1 MRGQPR
7 KELKM
12 NGQEIEN
19 ALKIILKGVQQH
31 TEIDELRNKMIQ
43 AKKDGRKLRVKFGLD
58 PSAPDIH
65 LGHAVA
71 LRKINQLQKLG
82 FEAVIIIGDFT
93 GRIGDPTG
101 KSRTRNE
108 LSKEKVKENAQTYAE
123 QVFKVIDRSQTV
135 LKYNSEW
142 LGKMTFD
149 QVLSLAGKFTVAQI
163 LERDDFKN
171 RYTNQTPIGLHE
183 FFYPLM
189 QAYDSVEI
197 EADIE
202 LGGLDQTFNVMLG
215 RTLQKM
221 WGQAQQTVLMMPL
234 LVGTDGKEKMSKSLG
249 NYICIDEGSRCNV
262 REGSEDSGRT
272 DFGLLQFV
280 YRHTSGR
287 YQKSGA

>member
-12 NGQEIEN
+12 NGQETEN

-234 LVGTDGKEKMSKSLG
+234 LVGTDGKEKMSKNL
-249 NYICIDEGSRCNV
+249 YLPV
-262 REGSEDSGRT
+262 
-272 DFGLLQFV
+272 
-280 YRHTSGR
+280 
-287 YQKSGA
+287 K

>member
-135 LKYNSEW
+135 LKY
-142 LGKMTFD
+142 KD
-149 QVLSLAGKFTVAQI
+149 RK
-163 LERDDFKN
+163 
-171 RYTNQTPIGLHE
+171 
-183 FFYPLM
+183 
-189 QAYDSVEI
+189 SV
-197 EADIE
+197 
-202 LGGLDQTFNVMLG
+202 V
-215 RTLQKM
+215 
-221 WGQAQQTVLMMPL
+221 
-234 LVGTDGKEKMSKSLG
+234 
-249 NYICIDEGSRCNV
+249 
-262 REGSEDSGRT
+262 
-272 DFGLLQFV
+272 
-280 YRHTSGR
+280 
-287 YQKSGA
+287 

>member
-12 NGQEIEN
+12 NGQETEN

-249 NYICIDEGSRCNV
+249 NYICIDEASDV
-262 REGSEDSGRT
+262 VYEKVLISSGCMSVHK
-272 DFGLLQFV
+272 L
-280 YRHTSGR
+280 
-287 YQKSGA
+287 